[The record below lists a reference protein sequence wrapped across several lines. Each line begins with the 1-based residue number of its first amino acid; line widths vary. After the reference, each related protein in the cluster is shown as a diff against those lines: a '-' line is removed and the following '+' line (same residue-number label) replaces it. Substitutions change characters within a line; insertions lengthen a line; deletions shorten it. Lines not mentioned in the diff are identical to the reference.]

1 MYNILTSC
9 YTMMPN
15 DGHYML
21 NEVGTS
27 TYLYYARDYNYIERM
42 LKLATNN
49 SSYHL
54 KRNKFSSWHLG
65 LYGILTYV

>member
-1 MYNILTSC
+1 
-9 YTMMPN
+9 MMPN
-15 DGHYML
+15 DGYYML

-27 TYLYYARDYNYIERM
+27 THLYYARDYNYIERM

-54 KRNKFSSWHLG
+54 ERDKFSSRHLG
-65 LYGILTYV
+65 SYGILTYV